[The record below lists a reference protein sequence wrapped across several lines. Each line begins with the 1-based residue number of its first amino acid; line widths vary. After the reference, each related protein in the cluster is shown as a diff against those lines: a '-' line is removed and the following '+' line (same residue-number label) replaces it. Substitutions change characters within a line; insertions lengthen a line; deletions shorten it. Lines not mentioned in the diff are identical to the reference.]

1 MFINEGEKKI
11 KKFSVLYGGSVNST
25 NFFDILNIVNID
37 GGLIGG
43 ASIKS
48 NEFNKMLKNL
58 I

>member
-1 MFINEGEKKI
+1 M
-11 KKFSVLYGGSVNST
+11 LYGGSVNST
-25 NFFDILNIVNID
+25 NFFDILNIENID
-37 GGLIGG
+37 GGLVGG